1 MGAAEERVHQKVQ
14 FINRLNW
21 KWNLSRFFFSVP
33 CYLSNG
39 TVCRRIQWFCMHG
52 TCHILRLL
60 KRCGRVNFI
69 MTSLWHRR
77 SNRIIFYEKTEFLW
91 LPHWHL
97 EQLLDP
103 HWWQEWKGSV
113 ASIKI
118 IKLLCSVSSTRR
130 RRNNILIGRG
140 QFNSIESYWLLQ
152 KWICTSQ
159 QLNNGRGNSISQNR
173 DKAIFHSWL
182 FVYCESTSCP
192 LNVFRASL
200 GEVFASIW

>member
-1 MGAAEERVHQKVQ
+1 MVLHAWYVSYSPVVEEM
-14 FINRLNW
+14 W
-21 KWNLSRFFFSVP
+21 SSE
-33 CYLSNG
+33 
-39 TVCRRIQWFCMHG
+39 
-52 TCHILRLL
+52 
-60 KRCGRVNFI
+60 
-69 MTSLWHRR
+69 
-77 SNRIIFYEKTEFLW
+77 FYYDFPVAPQEQQNYFLW
-91 LPHWHL
+91 KDRVPVAFTLTPWATIGPHR
-97 EQLLDP
+97 
-103 HWWQEWKGSV
+103 WQEWKGSV

-182 FVYCESTSCP
+182 FDYCESTSCP